1 MWNHIMT
8 NIFEIS
14 LIFVL
19 GSNLGIRGVAL
30 GFGLGI
36 LMLTVLNF
44 YAVAGSI
51 GFYFDFRMVI
61 KAGIGGVVM
70 TVTGL
75 AAHRFLEQH
84 VQLGATAALL
94 GAILVSLLVYAIT
107 LQATRALRSRPK
119 APTIPVS

>member
-1 MWNHIMT
+1 YFEAPLKAILLGLGKASTVMWNHIMT

-75 AAHRFLEQH
+75 
-84 VQLGATAALL
+84 
-94 GAILVSLLVYAIT
+94 
-107 LQATRALRSRPK
+107 
-119 APTIPVS
+119 